1 MNFYERASSLKLRL
15 ETSQRDDQS
24 QDLQQGATAL
34 LRDLCA
40 RTAFLEQIVGLQ
52 GTLDPTERPKL
63 DEARL
68 RKTVGGF
75 RSALTQYSAA
85 AVQQQAAATLR
96 DVTGRMEDG
105 LARWAHSRWRAS
117 FDDLSRIADDEGM
130 RSMVGPP
137 AKVAR
142 ARKIASHL
150 RLAIEKNPI
159 RDVDAIQRTLGVEGL
174 GACAAKVWE
183 LGDELRALV
192 NELQRSQAELPLEVQ
207 QVLEQADRDA
217 GFSLE
222 DMTEELLK
230 ALREAGVLGEF
241 VVRRR

>member
-1 MNFYERASSLKLRL
+1 MNFYERAGSLKLRL

-24 QDLQQGATAL
+24 QDLQHKATSL
-34 LRDLCA
+34 LSDLCA

-52 GTLDPTERPKL
+52 DALDPTERPKL

-75 RSALTQYSAA
+75 RSAMTQYNAA

-96 DVTGRMEDG
+96 DFTGRMEES
-105 LARWAHSRWRAS
+105 LARWAHSTWRAT
-117 FDDLSRIADDEGM
+117 FEDLSRFTDDDGM

-137 AKVAR
+137 AEVTR
-142 ARKIASHL
+142 ARNIASHL

-159 RDVDAIQRTLGVEGL
+159 RDVEAIQKTLQVEGL
-174 GACAAKVWE
+174 EACATKVQE
-183 LGDELRALV
+183 LGDELRALID
-192 NELQRSQAELPLEVQ
+192 ELQRSQAGLPPKVQ
-207 QVLEQADRDA
+207 QVLEHADCDA
-217 GFSLE
+217 GFPLE

-241 VVRRR
+241 VVRRS